1 MGRILYT
8 IVFFLLVGCS
18 TSVSKTEL
26 ENLNGYWEIEKVTFR
41 ERRGKRTIKRNTII
55 DYIELKNLKGFR
67 KKMQPKFDGSYTT
80 SNDTEFFSIV
90 ETDGSFELHYKTE
103 MSEWEERLILRISQ
117 NSFSVDQRR
126 YPNLYD
132 YKRFQPIKVNE

>member
-1 MGRILYT
+1 MKKILWSMM
-8 IVFFLLVGCS
+8 IFLFVGCS
-18 TSVSKTEL
+18 TPVSKTEL
-26 ENLNGYWEIEKVTFR
+26 ENLNGYWEIEKVTFANG
-41 ERRGKRTIKRNTII
+41 ETKNYKINTVI

-103 MSEWEERLILRISQ
+103 MSEWEERILRISQ
-117 NSFSVDQRR
+117 NSFSVINEDTLT
-126 YPNLYD
+126 YT

>member
-26 ENLNGYWEIEKVTFR
+26 ENLNGYWEIEKVTFANG
-41 ERRGKRTIKRNTII
+41 EAKNYKTNTII

-103 MSEWEERLILRISQ
+103 MSEWEERILRISQ
-117 NSFSVDQRR
+117 NSFSVINEDTLT
-126 YPNLYD
+126 YT

>member
-8 IVFFLLVGCS
+8 IAFFLLVGCS

-26 ENLNGYWEIEKVTFR
+26 ENLNGYWEIEKVTFANG
-41 ERRGKRTIKRNTII
+41 ETKNYKINTII

-80 SNDTEFFSIV
+80 SNNTEFFSIV
-90 ETDGSFELHYKTE
+90 ETDGSFEFQYKTE
-103 MSEWEERLILRISQ
+103 MSEWEERILRVSQ
-117 NSFSVDQRR
+117 NSFSVINEDTLT
-126 YPNLYD
+126 YT